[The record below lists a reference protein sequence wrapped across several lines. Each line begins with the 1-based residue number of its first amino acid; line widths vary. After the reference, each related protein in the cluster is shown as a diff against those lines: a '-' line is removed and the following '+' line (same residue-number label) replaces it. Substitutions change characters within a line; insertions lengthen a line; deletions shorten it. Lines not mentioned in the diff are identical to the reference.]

1 MENHSPSAGII
12 QIRLGVNSVCAV
24 LSAWLP
30 KLPRIIFD
38 WRKASD
44 TATVVSIEPP
54 APAVTI
60 PILRDSAQTR
70 HPTLEPQV
78 NGIH

>member
-1 MENHSPSAGII
+1 MENHSPSAGIT

-30 KLPRIIFD
+30 KLPRIIFN
-38 WRKASD
+38 WREVSD
-44 TATVVSIEPP
+44 AAMVVSIEPP

-60 PILRDSAQTR
+60 PSSTTQPRLATQRSNR
-70 HPTLEPQV
+70 K
-78 NGIH
+78 